1 MEFTELINKRRSIR
15 SFVDQ
20 RIADDLV
27 QELCTQALK
36 APMAS
41 DRQNDRKLI
50 PVADREVLQR
60 MAEAVRKSWGLLLAE
75 TSEAVRDEFGDYAHN
90 FYHFGNAP
98 LVVFL
103 AGRRPPEFLKAAV
116 GEQLAERIHGNG
128 ASVLMAAQQL
138 ILAAENRGLGN
149 CMMTGPLAAEDVLK
163 QELGLNGRWILYG
176 VIAMGYPNES
186 R

>member
-15 SFVDQ
+15 SFSNQ
-20 RIADDLV
+20 AIPLDLI
-27 QELCTQALK
+27 QELCDQALK
-36 APMAS
+36 APMAG
-41 DRQNDRKLI
+41 DRQADRKLI
-50 PVADREVLQR
+50 PISDRETLQR
-60 MAEAVRKSWGLLLAE
+60 MADAVRKSWGLLLAE

-90 FYHFGNAP
+90 FYHFANAP

-103 AGRRPPEFLKAAV
+103 TGRRPPEFLKAAV
-116 GEQLAERIHGNG
+116 GEPLAERIHGNG
-128 ASVLMAAQQL
+128 ASVLMAGQQL
-138 ILAAENRGLGN
+138 ILAAENYGLCS
-149 CMMTGPLAAEDVLK
+149 CMMTGPLAVEEALK

>member
-15 SFVDQ
+15 SFSD
-20 RIADDLV
+20 RAISTDLL
-27 QELCTQALK
+27 QELCDQAST
-36 APMAS
+36 APMAG

-50 PVADREVLQR
+50 PVSDREMLQR
-60 MAEAVRKSWGLLLAE
+60 MADSVRKSWGLLLAE
-75 TSEAVRDEFGDYAHN
+75 TSEAVREEFGDYAHN
-90 FYHFGNAP
+90 FYHFANAP

-103 AGRRPPEFLKAAV
+103 VGRRPPEFLKAAV
-116 GEQLAERIHGNG
+116 GDQLAERIHGNG

-138 ILAAENRGLGN
+138 ILAAENHGLGS
-149 CMMTGPLAAEDVLK
+149 CMMTGPLAAEEALK
-163 QELGLNGRWILYG
+163 QELSLNGRWILYG